1 MNNFDNSPKVG
12 KLFRLDDYVFVCML
26 LLRLFFQRQS
36 LLLFCHVKST
46 LQSALEESRPSC
58 HFRNNRGRVASR

>member
-26 LLRLFFQRQS
+26 LLWLFFS
-36 LLLFCHVKST
+36 KTILAPLLPCKIYPAERS
-46 LQSALEESRPSC
+46 
-58 HFRNNRGRVASR
+58 